1 MCKQCVF
8 VSIHRRATFISRTI
22 RREDTE
28 VTEDEAK
35 VQASHHVLDS
45 RQEAILP
52 LYTPAAFISPQ
63 YRRRT
68 GKKMKEK
75 LSTLFWL
82 LLCPNLNQ
90 KHHGRVVNRK
100 KIDLKWRMTTFNQI
114 LSWLLEPV
122 PCWPNYS
129 NIPRWTSPNGLRGLY
144 TTLLEFRLD
153 PSSHHQHRYHP
164 LVEVRMTS
172 HVRK

>member
-22 RREDTE
+22 RREDAE

-35 VQASHHVLDS
+35 VQARHHVLDCS
-45 RQEAILP
+45 KCKRQSCLS
-52 LYTPAAFISPQ
+52 TPAAFISPQ

-75 LSTLFWL
+75 LSTLCWL

-90 KHHGRVVNRK
+90 KHHGRVENRK

-129 NIPRWTSPNGLRGLY
+129 NIPR
-144 TTLLEFRLD
+144 
-153 PSSHHQHRYHP
+153 
-164 LVEVRMTS
+164 
-172 HVRK
+172 

>member
-22 RREDTE
+22 RREDAE

-35 VQASHHVLDS
+35 VQARHHVLDCS
-45 RQEAILP
+45 KCKRQSCLSIRRP
-52 LYTPAAFISPQ
+52 LSSHHNIDDGQ
-63 YRRRT
+63 VR

-90 KHHGRVVNRK
+90 KHHGRVENRK

-129 NIPRWTSPNGLRGLY
+129 EHSKMNITKLAASAASNIAGIPSRSKLSSP
-144 TTLLEFRLD
+144 TTVFA
-153 PSSHHQHRYHP
+153 HCWW
-164 LVEVRMTS
+164 
-172 HVRK
+172 